1 MEKVK
6 ILEVLKSLRNEED
19 KRKFN
24 QTVDLIINLK
34 DFDIRKESVN
44 LFVDLPHKIKD
55 KKVAAF
61 LEKKSSII
69 DSIPKQEFEQ
79 YKNKKAVKGLV
90 KEYDFFIS
98 AANLMPLVAATF
110 GKYLGPAGKMPSP
123 QLGILKTETDIEI
136 KKLVEKIDKNVRIK
150 SKEPSLKF
158 SIGKEDMKDEDIA
171 ENVLTAYNAVLN
183 ALPRKKEN
191 LKNVMIKLTMGKP
204 KKIE

>member
-1 MEKVK
+1 MEKAK
-6 ILEVLKSLRNEED
+6 IIEVLKSLRDEED

-34 DFDIRKESVN
+34 DFDIKRESVN

-136 KKLVEKIDKNVRIK
+136 KKLVEKIDKNARIK